1 MKKIGKYITLV
12 LGIVLLATGTGLL
25 FTSKENKVKEKN
37 TGLEKLSIDNQ
48 EVKELY
54 SYVDHTKDS
63 STNGVFLLKN
73 QKVEVDSLS
82 DEFKVEKAI
91 KFLEKKDFVINQ
103 DQCTLSISKN
113 KIDSI
118 MYKIFNN
125 KDYNASIEYGMF
137 VNGDVDTYSCGGGA
151 ILKYNGIDA
160 FEGSLFEGGGYIG
173 ANDPYQTRLYEAY
186 KDNKTEEIFLYEK
199 VLYLNENCKEDT
211 CDYEVYKDADLSQK
225 IGEEKNIAISDSYDF
240 FKNYLDKASTITYTF
255 KKGKD
260 SYYFFSSQV
269 DK

>member
-1 MKKIGKYITLV
+1 MKKIGKYIVLV
-12 LGIVLLATGTGLL
+12 LGIVLLTVGTVLL
-25 FTSKENKVKEKN
+25 FTNKNNKVEKKN
-37 TGLEKLSIDNQ
+37 TDLENLAIDNK

-73 QKVEVDSLS
+73 QKVEVDRLS
-82 DEFKVEKAI
+82 DAFKVEKAI
-91 KFLEKKDFVINQ
+91 KFLDKKDFVINQ
-103 DQCTLSISKN
+103 NQCTLSINKN

-118 MYKIFNN
+118 MYKLFNN
-125 KDYNASIEYGMF
+125 KDYDTSIEYGMF

-151 ILKYNGIDA
+151 ILKYNGTDA
-160 FEGSLFEGGGYIG
+160 FEGSLFEGGGYVG
-173 ANDPYQTRLYEAY
+173 ANDPYQTRLYKAY
-186 KDNKTEEIFLYEK
+186 KNNKTEEIFLLEK

-225 IGEEKNIAISDSYDF
+225 IGEEKNIAISESYDF

>member
-1 MKKIGKYITLV
+1 MKKTGKFIILILGVVLVIIGTV
-12 LGIVLLATGTGLL
+12 L
-25 FTSKENKVKEKN
+25 FFSNKNSKSGAKDAN
-37 TGLEKLSIDNQ
+37 LEKLSIDNK

-54 SYVDHTKDS
+54 SYIDHSGDS
-63 STNGVFLLKN
+63 SANGVFLLTN
-73 QKVEVDSLS
+73 QKVEVSSLS
-82 DEFKVEKAI
+82 DDFKMEKSL
-91 KFLEKKDFVINQ
+91 KFLDTKDFVINQ
-103 DQCTLSISKN
+103 NKCTVSIN
-113 KIDSI
+113 KDEIDSI
-118 MYKIFNN
+118 MYKLFNN
-125 KDYNASIEYGMF
+125 KDYDTSKEYGMF

-151 ILKYNGIDA
+151 ILKYNGTDA
-160 FEGSLFEGGGYIG
+160 FEGSLFEGGGYVG
-173 ANDPYQTRLYEAY
+173 ANDPYQTRLYKAY
-186 KDNKTEEIFLYEK
+186 KNNKTKEIFLLEK

-225 IGEEKNIAISDSYDF
+225 IGEEKNIAISESHDF